1 MLHVSIADRAGN
13 IRVFKTAW
21 FSKAAS
27 NADIQDAELCT
38 DIQEILKGQCV
49 DLGGAVFKKRL
60 NRNLHRSIVIRG
72 GRYWVY
78 A

>member
-1 MLHVSIADRAGN
+1 
-13 IRVFKTAW
+13 
-21 FSKAAS
+21 
-27 NADIQDAELCT
+27 
-38 DIQEILKGQCV
+38 
-49 DLGGAVFKKRL
+49 LGGAVFKKRL